1 MASVE
6 TPSKNLKKEMI
17 QSFPNFPP
25 NDQESGTL
33 PDSFESST
41 TLITKPDKDNTKK
54 GKNTSQYP

>member
-6 TPSKNLKKEMI
+6 TPSKNLKKELI

-33 PDSFESST
+33 PDSSESST
-41 TLITKPDKDNTKK
+41 TLITKPDKDSTKK
-54 GKNTSQYP
+54 GKNTSQYS